1 MKKLF
6 FLSLAGLMVLFL
18 CSCGAKNYSVDTF
31 YSAELLTEYDLEGL
45 PAPKLE
51 NSRLDGDYL
60 YCNLTQEE
68 YEDYVAQV
76 MTYLQDR
83 EDVQHVC
90 YLYDSTMMFGF
101 FPQQTF
107 APVTENYSLS
117 GNHRFACVTDQTLS
131 KDSALEP
138 YRICIYRESGTLGR
152 TDFSYNTYIQ
162 LIADAVIG
170 DVDPCAAAHRL
181 DEGVV
186 YPCPGQEGIT
196 VYRCVYCGAM
206 ELDRELGYGYYDVTV
221 SQGRNYILS
230 NNFSAPAA
238 WDITSLSAGTVLE
251 ITARIPAEGTLQL
264 QINGQTIPVLRTD
277 GNTQIFGFVMPEA
290 DIDIQFVT
298 VPQE

>member
-1 MKKLF
+1 MKKYWFYLLAALMLL
-6 FLSLAGLMVLFL
+6 LSG
-18 CSCGAKNYSVDTF
+18 CGAKNYSADTF

-138 YRICIYRESGTLGR
+138 YRICIYRESGTLSR
-152 TDFSYNTYIQ
+152 ADFSYNTYIQ

-181 DEGVV
+181 DEGAN
-186 YPCPGQEGIT
+186 YPCPGQEDIT
-196 VYRCVYCGAM
+196 VYRCVYCSAVD
-206 ELDRELGYGYYDVTV
+206 LSQKPDYGYYDVTV

-230 NNFSAPAA
+230 NSYSAPAA
-238 WDITSLSAGTVLE
+238 WDITSLSAGTLLE
-251 ITARIPAEGTLQL
+251 ITVRRATTGETAMTVNGQSIPA
-264 QINGQTIPVLRTD
+264 LRED
-277 GNTQIFGFVMPEA
+277 ANTVTFGFVMPEA

>member
-1 MKKLF
+1 MKKYWLYLLAALMLL
-6 FLSLAGLMVLFL
+6 LSG
-18 CSCGAKNYSVDTF
+18 CGAKNYSADTF
-31 YSAELLTEYDLEGL
+31 YAAEMLTEYDLEGL

-60 YCNLTQEE
+60 YCNLTQAE

-76 MTYLQDR
+76 LAYLQGR

-107 APVTENYSLS
+107 APVTEDHPLS
-117 GNHRFACVTDQTLS
+117 GNHRFACVTEQTLS
-131 KDSALEP
+131 EDSALEP
-138 YRICIYRESGTLGR
+138 FRVCIYRESGTLSR
-152 TDFSYNTYIQ
+152 ADFSYNTYIQ

-181 DEGVV
+181 DEGVI

-206 ELDRELGYGYYDVTV
+206 DLDRALGYGYYDVTV

-230 NNFSAPAA
+230 NSFSSPAA

-298 VPQE
+298 VSQE

>member
-1 MKKLF
+1 MKKYWIYLLAALMLL
-6 FLSLAGLMVLFL
+6 LSG
-18 CSCGAKNYSVDTF
+18 CGAKNYSVDTF

-131 KDSALEP
+131 EDSALEP
-138 YRICIYRESGTLGR
+138 FRVCIYRESGTLGR

-230 NNFSAPAA
+230 NSYSAPAA
-238 WDITSLSAGTVLE
+238 WDITSLSAGTLLE